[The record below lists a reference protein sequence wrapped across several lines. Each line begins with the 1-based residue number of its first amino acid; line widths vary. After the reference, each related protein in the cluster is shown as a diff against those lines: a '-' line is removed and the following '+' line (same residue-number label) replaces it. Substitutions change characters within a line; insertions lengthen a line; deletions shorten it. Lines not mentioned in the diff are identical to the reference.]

1 MNTAARGARRRRA
14 LARRR
19 RAPTGSDQSHEDGA
33 NRDDTP
39 LPDFDDT
46 PPTKRTPS
54 RYLVNNPLLILDN
67 APLPLVEECQSPP
80 HKANPLSASQLPT
93 PRCAD
98 KSDNLSQKYESQV
111 KE

>member
-14 LARRR
+14 LA
-19 RAPTGSDQSHEDGA
+19 TGSDQSHEDGA

-54 RYLVNNPLLILDN
+54 RYLVNNPLSILDN
-67 APLPLVEECQSPP
+67 TPLPLVEECRSPP
-80 HKANPLSASQLPT
+80 HEANPPSVSQLPA

-98 KSDNLSQKYESQV
+98 KSDILSQRYESQV
-111 KE
+111 KK